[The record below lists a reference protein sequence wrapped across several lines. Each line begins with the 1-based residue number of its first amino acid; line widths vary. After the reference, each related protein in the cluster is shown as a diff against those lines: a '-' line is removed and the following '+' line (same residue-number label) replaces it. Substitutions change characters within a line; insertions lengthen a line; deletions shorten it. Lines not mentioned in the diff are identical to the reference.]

1 LKQGAIVV
9 GMADEG
15 GYEGGI
21 ITVTKLKLK
30 SGEHIYVK
38 IRWLQDESLHITA
51 LNGLLAWSYHM
62 SVQDVAEIAS
72 AWGIN
77 VGEFMEMAALHLC
90 LQDPAATYSFR
101 ALDFNWTWALF
112 SWTMAGRKVK
122 LELKKEQDP
131 AAIVCNVFDHILGK
145 IERLKTIVLLQHMN
159 RLNKQRLKC
168 PLHICHPGI
177 TMMLCRSKMCCTI
190 GHSLKV
196 STL

>member
-1 LKQGAIVV
+1 MLKQGAIVV

-15 GYEGGI
+15 GFEEEEI

-72 AWGIN
+72 AWGIS

-101 ALDFNWTWALF
+101 ALDFNWTWAL
-112 SWTMAGRKVK
+112 
-122 LELKKEQDP
+122 
-131 AAIVCNVFDHILGK
+131 VCISKTSSQQFLQHFFFLAMSCCCPLFLAHTDMDIGSDHI
-145 IERLKTIVLLQHMN
+145 IH
-159 RLNKQRLKC
+159 C
-168 PLHICHPGI
+168 PPP
-177 TMMLCRSKMCCTI
+177 LCF
-190 GHSLKV
+190 
-196 STL
+196 